1 MIISR
6 TVMPRSFA
14 GDNRSEENGNES
26 FKPVGRR
33 TKRRR
38 MRAERSGSRE
48 NDKDGRLQA
57 K

>member
-6 TVMPRSFA
+6 TVMPRSFS

-38 MRAERSGSRE
+38 AARSGSRE